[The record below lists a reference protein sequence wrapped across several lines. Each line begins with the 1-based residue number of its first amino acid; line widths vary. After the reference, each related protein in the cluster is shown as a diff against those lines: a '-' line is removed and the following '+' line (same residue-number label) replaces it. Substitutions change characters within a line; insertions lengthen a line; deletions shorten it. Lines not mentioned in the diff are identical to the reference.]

1 MKKMIALLLALI
13 MVFSLVACS
22 GSADT
27 AKDTTT
33 TDSTTTDTAD
43 TTGSDTT
50 AEPASTEG
58 SVINVCLASEP
69 DTIDPALNSAVDGAT
84 MLAHLFSG
92 LAKWSQD
99 ADGNLQIVADA
110 ATELPEGVE
119 NEDGT
124 VTYTYTLRDGLKWS
138 DGQDLKASD
147 FVFAWK
153 RAASEELGA
162 DYGYMFE
169 NVKGYPNDLAVEATD
184 DKTIVVTLNNAVAY
198 WDELLAFPAYFPVR
212 EDVVANEAW
221 CTDASTFVSN
231 GAYKMTGWD
240 HNSVITLTKNGMSS
254 ELGVIRRI
262 LEVLE
267 RYNIN
272 VEYIP
277 SGIDSVSLVV
287 ETGKSAPY
295 IYQAM
300 GDLEKEIKPD
310 SLHVTDGMAVVAA
323 VGRKMA
329 FQPGSSGKIFAK
341 LGENGINIRMIT
353 QGPEELNIIVGVDS
367 ADFEKAIRVLYN
379 SFVK

>member
-110 ATELPEGVE
+110 ATELPAGVE

-124 VTYTYTLRDGLKWS
+124 VTYTYTLRDGLVWS
-138 DGQDLKASD
+138 DGQPVTAGE
-147 FVFAWK
+147 FAFAARCFP
-153 RAASEELGA
+153 RAG
-162 DYGYMFE
+162 
-169 NVKGYPNDLAVEATD
+169 
-184 DKTIVVTLNNAVAY
+184 
-198 WDELLAFPAYFPVR
+198 
-212 EDVVANEAW
+212 
-221 CTDASTFVSN
+221 
-231 GAYKMTGWD
+231 
-240 HNSVITLTKNGMSS
+240 
-254 ELGVIRRI
+254 RR
-262 LEVLE
+262 L
-267 RYNIN
+267 R
-272 VEYIP
+272 
-277 SGIDSVSLVV
+277 
-287 ETGKSAPY
+287 
-295 IYQAM
+295 
-300 GDLEKEIKPD
+300 
-310 SLHVTDGMAVVAA
+310 LHVR
-323 VGRKMA
+323 GR
-329 FQPGSSGKIFAK
+329 
-341 LGENGINIRMIT
+341 
-353 QGPEELNIIVGVDS
+353 
-367 ADFEKAIRVLYN
+367 
-379 SFVK
+379 

>member
-27 AKDTTT
+27 AKDTTTTDST

-124 VTYTYTLRDGLKWS
+124 VTYTYTLRDGLVWS
-138 DGQDLKASD
+138 DGQPVTAGD
-147 FVFAWK
+147 FAFAWQ
-153 RAASEELGA
+153 RAASPELAA

-169 NVKGYPNDLAVEATD
+169 VVDGYADMWATD
-184 DKTIVVTLNNAVAY
+184 DDGNFLNPDAQLNVVALDEKTLQVTTANYVAY
-198 WDELLAFPAYFPVR
+198 WNELLAFPAYFPVR
-212 EDVVANEAW
+212 EDVVSN
-221 CTDASTFVSN
+221 DA
-231 GAYKMTGWD
+231 
-240 HNSVITLTKNGMSS
+240 
-254 ELGVIRRI
+254 
-262 LEVLE
+262 
-267 RYNIN
+267 
-272 VEYIP
+272 
-277 SGIDSVSLVV
+277 
-287 ETGKSAPY
+287 
-295 IYQAM
+295 
-300 GDLEKEIKPD
+300 
-310 SLHVTDGMAVVAA
+310 
-323 VGRKMA
+323 
-329 FQPGSSGKIFAK
+329 
-341 LGENGINIRMIT
+341 
-353 QGPEELNIIVGVDS
+353 
-367 ADFEKAIRVLYN
+367 
-379 SFVK
+379 

>member
-124 VTYTYTLRDGLKWS
+124 VTYTYTLRDGLVWS
-138 DGQDLKASD
+138 DGQPVTAGD
-147 FVFAWK
+147 FAFAWQ
-153 RAASEELGA
+153 RAASPELAA

-169 NVKGYPNDLAVEATD
+169 VVDGYADMWATD
-184 DKTIVVTLNNAVAY
+184 DDGNFLWPGFGDNMRVLDWIVDRCEGKVDAQETAIGYLPYAKDINRDGLDMTEEQLDKILDVDKDAWEEELKGVEELYAKFGDHLPKELA
-198 WDELLAFPAYFPVR
+198 DELATVK
-212 EDVVANEAW
+212 AN
-221 CTDASTFVSN
+221 
-231 GAYKMTGWD
+231 
-240 HNSVITLTKNGMSS
+240 
-254 ELGVIRRI
+254 
-262 LEVLE
+262 
-267 RYNIN
+267 
-272 VEYIP
+272 
-277 SGIDSVSLVV
+277 
-287 ETGKSAPY
+287 
-295 IYQAM
+295 
-300 GDLEKEIKPD
+300 LEK
-310 SLHVTDGMAVVAA
+310 
-323 VGRKMA
+323 
-329 FQPGSSGKIFAK
+329 
-341 LGENGINIRMIT
+341 
-353 QGPEELNIIVGVDS
+353 
-367 ADFEKAIRVLYN
+367 
-379 SFVK
+379 

>member
-124 VTYTYTLRDGLKWS
+124 VTYTYTLRDGLVWS
-138 DGQDLKASD
+138 DGQPVTAGD
-147 FVFAWK
+147 FAFAWQ
-153 RAASEELGA
+153 RAASPELAA

-169 NVKGYPNDLAVEATD
+169 VVDGYADMWATD
-184 DKTIVVTLNNAVAY
+184 DDGNFLNPDAQLN
-198 WDELLAFPAYFPVR
+198 
-212 EDVVANEAW
+212 VVALDE
-221 CTDASTFVSN
+221 
-231 GAYKMTGWD
+231 K
-240 HNSVITLTKNGMSS
+240 TL
-254 ELGVIRRI
+254 
-262 LEVLE
+262 
-267 RYNIN
+267 
-272 VEYIP
+272 
-277 SGIDSVSLVV
+277 
-287 ETGKSAPY
+287 
-295 IYQAM
+295 
-300 GDLEKEIKPD
+300 
-310 SLHVTDGMAVVAA
+310 
-323 VGRKMA
+323 
-329 FQPGSSGKIFAK
+329 
-341 LGENGINIRMIT
+341 
-353 QGPEELNIIVGVDS
+353 
-367 ADFEKAIRVLYN
+367 
-379 SFVK
+379 